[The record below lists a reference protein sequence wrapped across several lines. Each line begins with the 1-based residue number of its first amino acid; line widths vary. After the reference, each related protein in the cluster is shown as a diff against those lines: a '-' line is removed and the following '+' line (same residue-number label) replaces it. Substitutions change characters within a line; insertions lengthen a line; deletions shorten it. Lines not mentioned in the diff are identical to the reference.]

1 MKPTTKP
8 TSPFIDFVKN
18 ADRILKL
25 VGRIFILLLVFW
37 ILWAFRQVI
46 KDESYMFDSFSVL

>member
-8 TSPFIDFVKN
+8 TSPFMDFVKN

-25 VGRIFILLLVFW
+25 FGRIFILLLVFW
-37 ILWAFRQVI
+37 IL
-46 KDESYMFDSFSVL
+46 